1 MWGGQLN
8 PRFWGSLGA
17 TQQAPLCVGKE
28 GAKRQEGGLPGAL
41 APHPSPTPFQACPSH
56 WASGGLQLPSPIPG
70 STPSLLKQAKH
81 RRGCLRAGGCGGG
94 SKSMTLGRRAPPSP
108 PLLVEPPLL
117 ARPAAATPCCGACY
131 PSSHLLEILW
141 VAEFLDSDREEVA
154 GDVGDDHVGAG

>member
-1 MWGGQLN
+1 MRGQGGCQETRGRTSRC
-8 PRFWGSLGA
+8 PRPPPQPHPVPGLPLPLGFRGSPT
-17 TQQAPLCVGKE
+17 TQPHPGVNAEPFETSKAQAGLSEGGGVRGREQEYDFGQE
-28 GAKRQEGGLPGAL
+28 GA
-41 APHPSPTPFQACPSH
+41 
-56 WASGGLQLPSPIPG
+56 
-70 STPSLLKQAKH
+70 
-81 RRGCLRAGGCGGG
+81 
-94 SKSMTLGRRAPPSP
+94 PSP